1 MRLGES
7 SVPGPR
13 SEYRHGSGDAPLL
26 CSVVLVELRWV
37 PSPLE
42 HFHPRQPTS
51 LNVTN
56 ILKVGI
62 LTHFK
67 YSTLYVISLSSSF
80 RSFQAQKLSSLTVCS
95 PIIHLSGKTLSVSS
109 IFPFAILSFQFFF
122 STCILK
128 IGVEIMGL
136 AF

>member
-1 MRLGES
+1 MS
-7 SVPGPR
+7 I
-13 SEYRHGSGDAPLL
+13 
-26 CSVVLVELRWV
+26 
-37 PSPLE
+37 PLE

-80 RSFQAQKLSSLTVCS
+80 RSFQEQKLSSLTACS

-109 IFPFAILSFQFFF
+109 IFPLAILSFQYFFF
-122 STCILK
+122 NVHTQNWCRNHGFGILK
-128 IGVEIMGL
+128 NAFDIVELFVSVKVICTCMRAHTHTHL
-136 AF
+136 HLI